1 MLRTS
6 LKHYA
11 DRNGLCVSE
20 LNHLEVA
27 NPDVCGYSKAVGCSC
42 FFYQRGLKSASRTDK
57 RFGQCQWEWPLWLG
71 FDPLIS
77 FIRGT

>member
-27 NPDVCGYSKAVGCSC
+27 NPDLCAYSKSVGCSS
-42 FFYQRGLKSASRTDK
+42 FFVRGVKRTDK
-57 RFGQCQWEWPLWLG
+57 PFGQCGL
-71 FDPLIS
+71 
-77 FIRGT
+77 

>member
-6 LKHYA
+6 LKHHA

-27 NPDVCGYSKAVGCSC
+27 NPDLCGYSKFVGCSC
-42 FFYQRGLKSASRTDK
+42 FFVRGDK
-57 RFGQCQWEWPLWLG
+57 ILL
-71 FDPLIS
+71 
-77 FIRGT
+77 

>member
-6 LKHYA
+6 LKHHA

-27 NPDVCGYSKAVGCSC
+27 NPDLCGYSKSVGCSY
-42 FFYQRGLKSASRTDK
+42 FFVRGDK
-57 RFGQCQWEWPLWLG
+57 TLL
-71 FDPLIS
+71 
-77 FIRGT
+77 

>member
-20 LNHLEVA
+20 LNYLEVA

-42 FFYQRGLKSASRTDK
+42 FFLSEEFKVCFKDRQAIWSVSVGVASMVRV
-57 RFGQCQWEWPLWLG
+57 
-71 FDPLIS
+71 
-77 FIRGT
+77 